1 VRRLSAFR
9 APVALFLLIVAL
21 RGTGCRKKT
30 AAVVP
35 PRPTP
40 KKIFTNFT
48 PPPPRP
54 TLTMPPGITRVP
66 TLPE

>member
-9 APVALFLLIVAL
+9 APIALFLVVVAL
-21 RGTGCRKKT
+21 RGAGCRQKT

-35 PRPTP
+35 RRPTP
-40 KKIFTNFT
+40 KIFTNFT

-54 TLTMPPGITRVP
+54 TLTMPPGTTRVP